1 MSSVCQRPSNEVW
14 DVAIDPVDLERV
26 EQELIVHLEMLA
38 HPRVIAALRNHL
50 SPEERQIFLDT
61 YLFLK
66 TEMI

>member
-50 SPEERQIFLDT
+50 
-61 YLFLK
+61 
-66 TEMI
+66 